1 MPNCSDD
8 GWVKPRHEAPKMHPE
23 VHSEVSVRTDAKGD
37 IVPVLCLR
45 LTQPSDGSIFSLGGS
60 EVHVLEVATGRSLCI
75 RCILR
80 DRLSTISMSEHEPW
94 SFVLDRIVIEPG
106 LKYQISVSNLPKPDV
121 GRHPRVQ
128 TIIVP
133 GCEDAE
139 FRRLRVCLEN
149 GSLWD
154 PNLTWSVL
162 DHGWNGG
169 VVAMTFN
176 TGLFS
181 DLFRVA
187 IHQPDI
193 HSDLSLM
200 VSKDNLTSISVN
212 FSLEA
217 WQLQLCDFVF
227 VIKPFF
233 VRCMNN
239 CLDYQQNVHICSA
252 VSIINCV
259 RLLFISGNNL
269 PPSNRHLM
277 AWIVPGLAGLVV
289 CAFMAVLLNSN
300 SKEDMS
306 SSSHDVTDKDEPKS
320 ILIQEPSKVL
330 IIYSLDHPMY
340 KDIVLKLC
348 AFLRAKCG
356 TDATLDL
363 LDSSW
368 ISTIGRMQWLD
379 MQRASLTRS
388 SDKVL
393 LLCSPGVQAKWKAM
407 CRGVRVV
414 TREDARTPMGDML
427 TPALSLITP
436 DFMHVLSFQKYI
448 VAYFED
454 ICSERDIPAPFN
466 VAVKY
471 QLMKH
476 FEEIFFRLLDK
487 EKHEPGRIKHVE
499 GIRGDE
505 YHSCPSGRA
514 LRDAIEAFRA
524 YQLVNPDWFEM
535 EIVDADEDITLEQD
549 EDVKINCNRVL
560 QNELQVTEI
569 VTRVVISEMT
579 SPRHEPEES
588 LTMVMHVVPT

>member
-1 MPNCSDD
+1 QTLLNSGMPNCSDD

-45 LTQPSDGSIFSLGGS
+45 LTQPSDGKSPLYRGININLCLT
-60 EVHVLEVATGRSLCI
+60 VLFFFAQ
-75 RCILR
+75 
-80 DRLSTISMSEHEPW
+80 W

-133 GCEDAE
+133 GELQ
-139 FRRLRVCLEN
+139 RLRVCLEN
-149 GSLWD
+149 G
-154 PNLTWSVL
+154 
-162 DHGWNGG
+162 
-169 VVAMTFN
+169 
-176 TGLFS
+176 GLY
-181 DLFRVA
+181 LF
-187 IHQPDI
+187 HT
-193 HSDLSLM
+193 
-200 VSKDNLTSISVN
+200 DNLTSISVN

-227 VIKPFF
+227 VVSSNIFDSLSVFQFIFNSKKYFNMFLQIKPFF

-239 CLDYQQNVHICSA
+239 CLDYQQNVHIY
-252 VSIINCV
+252 
-259 RLLFISGNNL
+259 
-269 PPSNRHLM
+269 
-277 AWIVPGLAGLVV
+277 
-289 CAFMAVLLNSN
+289 
-300 SKEDMS
+300 MS